1 MGSRKQWAWGGR
13 TERTEGLPCPT
24 RGPSA
29 RAGEG
34 LRPPFGSP
42 VSQRCHSRLLGY
54 RNTEGGPRLRRVQ
67 GDAQPPIYLPTFK
80 KKKKKILLK
89 SKINTGIVP
98 LNNLVPF
105 NPPIKTVRL
114 SRWLLPI
121 FPLQVAICRCFLPLT
136 LEKCPGS
143 FTAHWTPA

>member
-54 RNTEGGPRLRRVQ
+54 RNTEGGPRLCRVQ

-80 KKKKKILLK
+80 KKKKILLK
-89 SKINTGIVP
+89 SKINTGVVP